1 MNSLPSKPTPVAKT
15 AAATLL
21 TEETTVNK
29 IYLIRDK
36 KVMLDR
42 DLAELYGVQ
51 TRVLNQAVR
60 RNARRFPEDF
70 MFALTTQEFEN
81 LISQFVTSSWG
92 GIRKLPLAFTE
103 LGVAMLSSVLNSE
116 TAIDVNIQIIRIF
129 NRMRELMTTNKNIL
143 LKIEQMEKNFLKHD
157 ARLTKSEVDIRL
169 IFEALKRLLTPPKE
183 RRPRVGFR
191 RNNER
196 D

>member
-1 MNSLPSKPTPVAKT
+1 MAKT
-15 AAATLL
+15 VETTLL
-21 TEETTVNK
+21 SEETIVSK

-60 RNARRFPEDF
+60 RNVRRFPEDF
-70 MFALTTQEFEN
+70 MFTLTKKELEN

-92 GIRKLPLAFTE
+92 GIRKPPLAFTE

-129 NRMRELMTTNKNIL
+129 NRMRELMTTNKDIL
-143 LKIEQMEKNFLKHD
+143 LKIEQMEKNFLKQD
-157 ARLTKSEVDIRL
+157 ARLTKSEADIRL

-183 RRPRVGFR
+183 PRPRVGFR

-196 D
+196 E

>member
-1 MNSLPSKPTPVAKT
+1 
-15 AAATLL
+15 
-21 TEETTVNK
+21 
-29 IYLIRDK
+29 
-36 KVMLDR
+36 MLDR
-42 DLAELYGVQ
+42 DLAELYGVE

-60 RNARRFPEDF
+60 RNARRFPQDF
-70 MFALTTQEFEN
+70 MFALTAGEFEI

-92 GIRKLPLAFTE
+92 GIRKPPLAFTE
-103 LGVAMLSSVLNSE
+103 LGIAMLSSVLNSE

-129 NRMRELMTTNKNIL
+129 NRMRELIATNKDIL
-143 LKIEQMEKNFLKHD
+143 LKIEEMEKNFLKHD
-157 ARLTKSEVDIRL
+157 ARLTKGEADIRL

-183 RRPRVGFR
+183 PRLRVGFH